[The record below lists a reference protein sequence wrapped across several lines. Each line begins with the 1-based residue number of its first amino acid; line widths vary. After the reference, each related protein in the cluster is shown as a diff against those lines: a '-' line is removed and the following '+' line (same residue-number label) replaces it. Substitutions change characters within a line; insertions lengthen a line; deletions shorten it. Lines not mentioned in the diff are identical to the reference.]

1 MPESLVHLRVPAAL
15 KGRWIRASRAAGM
28 RLTDWITQA
37 VEAHMTRTLATLQI
51 PDDLDFSALKLS
63 RAADGGVS
71 FDWAPIARIC
81 AASGV
86 DPAVFSDGP
95 EDNVGALIARWYHA
109 HRARGGAPDPV
120 HEDLIAEAAA
130 EDAAGQPVSLQP
142 GRA

>member
-1 MPESLVHLRVPAAL
+1 MPESLIHLRVQAAL
-15 KGRWIRASRAAGM
+15 KGRWIRASRAAGV

-37 VEAHMTRTLATLQI
+37 VEGHMTRTLTTLHI

-63 RAADGGVS
+63 RDADGAVS

-95 EDNVGALIARWYHA
+95 EDNVGALITLWYHT

-120 HEDLIAEAAA
+120 QEDLIAEAAA
-130 EDAAGQPVSLQP
+130 EEAAGQHVSLPP

>member
-1 MPESLVHLRVPAAL
+1 
-15 KGRWIRASRAAGM
+15 M

-37 VEAHMTRTLATLQI
+37 VEAHMTRTLTTLQI

-63 RAADGGVS
+63 RDADGAVS

-81 AASGV
+81 EASGV

-95 EDNVGALIARWYHA
+95 EDNISALITRWYRA

-120 HEDLIAEAAA
+120 QEDLIAEAAA
-130 EDAAGQPVSLQP
+130 EDAAGQRISLQP